1 MKIELIN
8 EIKTWF
14 FKINKTMASLIK
26 KKKKKK
32 RMTNLSIKRKGE
44 AKEV

>member
-8 EIKTWF
+8 EMKTWF
-14 FKINKTMASLIK
+14 FKINKTLASLIK
-26 KKKKKK
+26 KKRK
-32 RMTNLSIKRKGE
+32 TNLSIKRKGE